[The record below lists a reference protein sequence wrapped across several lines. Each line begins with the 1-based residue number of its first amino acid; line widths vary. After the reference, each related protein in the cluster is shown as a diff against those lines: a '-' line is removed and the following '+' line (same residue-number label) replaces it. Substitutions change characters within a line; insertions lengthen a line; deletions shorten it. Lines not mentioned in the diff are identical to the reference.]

1 MDAPKNHLFKE
12 DRHLH
17 CQAAID
23 PMLRALIDKANMN
36 GWGSIETMDAIE
48 EVMKN
53 LRIAYAED
61 PDPAEDQPIADSGD
75 ANDFGEF
82 PSAERLIKAFVEE
95 REKP

>member
-1 MDAPKNHLFKE
+1 
-12 DRHLH
+12 
-17 CQAAID
+17 
-23 PMLRALIDKANMN
+23 MLRALIDKANMN

-53 LRIAYAED
+53 LRIAYAKD

-82 PSAERLIKAFVEE
+82 PSAEGSIKAFVEE